1 MSHPKKSAP
10 ATKGSSGISN
20 IAIPKIIHQ
29 TYKSRTL
36 PTDYK
41 LWREQCMKLNPTWTF
56 KLWTDS
62 DNREFVA
69 NVYPELLSLY
79 DNYNANIKRIDMVR
93 YLYLDTIGGMYMD
106 LDFTCLKPFDESFD
120 SIHEFTVAPQ
130 YKASY
135 SEFANAWMA
144 SPPNSPVV
152 KQIIQKLPE
161 TQLLDVLSA
170 TGPVFLTT
178 ILKNENHDNWNEL
191 RFEEIY
197 CQVWNDNNMC
207 TSYENC
213 RTKCPSAFT
222 VSLWTHSWGH
232 KKKERTWQRRKLELV
247 HITKT
252 GGSSLEFAASRA
264 GINWGVCHY
273 QRMKSL
279 GCTSPDL
286 DRGYQASPW
295 HVPPKYLTS
304 SHPRQNPYVQADLF
318 TVIRNPYSRFVS
330 EFHCPWMGI
339 QSSGGQLRIAMFG
352 NTTTTALSTVQKADY
367 ILNPDIMNVWIQWKV
382 TQIHTAIQ
390 EVKKKG
396 TEGYKRNASSVW
408 L

>member
-1 MSHPKKSAP
+1 MVVSAMSTAVWNIVHLHPTATPFPVVLEFEPPEKNAPAIKGIAAGTTSVVDKDMHELLYTTNVGVSKNTVVGMSH
-10 ATKGSSGISN
+10 

-41 LWREQCMKLNPTWTF
+41 LWREQCMTLNPTWTF

-152 KQIIQKLPE
+152 KQIIQKLPD
-161 TQLLDVLSA
+161 TKLLDVLSA

-197 CQVWNDNNMC
+197 CQVWNDHNMC

-264 GINWGVCHY
+264 GIN
-273 QRMKSL
+273 
-279 GCTSPDL
+279 
-286 DRGYQASPW
+286 
-295 HVPPKYLTS
+295 
-304 SHPRQNPYVQADLF
+304 
-318 TVIRNPYSRFVS
+318 
-330 EFHCPWMGI
+330 
-339 QSSGGQLRIAMFG
+339 
-352 NTTTTALSTVQKADY
+352 
-367 ILNPDIMNVWIQWKV
+367 
-382 TQIHTAIQ
+382 
-390 EVKKKG
+390 
-396 TEGYKRNASSVW
+396 
-408 L
+408 